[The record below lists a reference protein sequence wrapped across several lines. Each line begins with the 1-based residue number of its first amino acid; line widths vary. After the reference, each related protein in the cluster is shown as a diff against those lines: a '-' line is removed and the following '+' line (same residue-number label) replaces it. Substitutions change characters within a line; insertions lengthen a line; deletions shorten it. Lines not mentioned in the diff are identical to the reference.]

1 MAPTPLSK
9 FDLRRTW
16 CITPLLMLAV
26 VFALGDLARQA
37 AGFFW
42 IGNLRFEWSA
52 LCGASDEVIQLR
64 DPARSLE
71 ALASDMNGRIRW
83 SAAALAVMAVGL
95 ITLVTS
101 GVIVARHLRDKVDHP
116 LLIAGIAALVLG
128 VVSAIAV
135 GSQSDVAAN
144 LLVGAALLALLT
156 GIFGYACNQRW
167 GYAAL
172 VIVVLAAAA
181 YVVTQLP
188 LSDWYHREL
197 PQKSYQTLALT
208 MPVFDRLQLLLFSK
222 VGWLWFDR
230 AVGAICMLVV
240 ATLAIAVCALVADCR
255 REPDGVATRL
265 AGGQSAEAALRDHAN
280 AVQLLQYLGGGVLV
294 GGVVYLKLLHDWPIP
309 LICDS
314 GAATMLTGLASHWPV
329 VVATYWTLML
339 VAIFVP
345 VQISLARAARDLARR
360 KLAWPR
366 EPVSEQQVDEW
377 LDARGLRAS
386 PAKQIA
392 NVVTVLS
399 PWLTSVPVAALFDY
413 ARQAL
418 AG

>member
-1 MAPTPLSK
+1 
-9 FDLRRTW
+9 
-16 CITPLLMLAV
+16 
-26 VFALGDLARQA
+26 
-37 AGFFW
+37 
-42 IGNLRFEWSA
+42 
-52 LCGASDEVIQLR
+52 
-64 DPARSLE
+64 
-71 ALASDMNGRIRW
+71 
-83 SAAALAVMAVGL
+83 
-95 ITLVTS
+95 
-101 GVIVARHLRDKVDHP
+101 
-116 LLIAGIAALVLG
+116 
-128 VVSAIAV
+128 
-135 GSQSDVAAN
+135 
-144 LLVGAALLALLT
+144 
-156 GIFGYACNQRW
+156 
-167 GYAAL
+167 
-172 VIVVLAAAA
+172 
-181 YVVTQLP
+181 
-188 LSDWYHREL
+188 
-197 PQKSYQTLALT
+197 
-208 MPVFDRLQLLLFSK
+208 
-222 VGWLWFDR
+222 
-230 AVGAICMLVV
+230 MLVV

-255 REPDGVATRL
+255 RDPDGVATRR

-294 GGVVYLKLLHDWPIP
+294 GGVVYLKLLHDWRIP

-314 GAATMLTGLASHWPV
+314 GAATMLTGLANHWPV